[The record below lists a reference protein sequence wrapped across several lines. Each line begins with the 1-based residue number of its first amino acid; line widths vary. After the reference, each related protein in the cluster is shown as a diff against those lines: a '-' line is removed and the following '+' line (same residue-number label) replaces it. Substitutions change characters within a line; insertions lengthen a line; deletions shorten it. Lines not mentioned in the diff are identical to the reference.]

1 MLDFIRDPSIYNIV
15 RGPFVWIAFLVF
27 IGMSIYKLR
36 RLYLMARNE
45 KAVLPFIDGKSFVRS
60 ILHWVVPFG
69 SRNWRMRWPVTIT
82 TFVFHIGLVFT
93 PIFLLSHNILWYES
107 WGISWWSLPEK
118 VADIMT
124 LLVIVTSVIFFMRRV
139 FAPEVKFVTSADD
152 FLILAIS
159 FFPFLTGFLAY
170 HGWLLPYKPMVML
183 HMLFG
188 EAMLIAIPFTRLGHM
203 FYFFMTRAWM
213 GSQMQNIWH
222 GKDW

>member
-1 MLDFIRDPSIYNIV
+1 MLDFIRDPSIYNLV

-27 IGMSIYKLR
+27 IGMSAYKVR
-36 RLYLMARNE
+36 RLYLMAKKE
-45 KAVLPFIDGKSFVRS
+45 KVVLPSIKWEAASRS
-60 ILHWVVPFG
+60 ILHWIIPFG
-69 SRNWRMRWPVTIT
+69 SRNWIMRWPITIT

-93 PIFLLSHNILWYES
+93 PIFLLSHNILWHES
-107 WGISWWSLPEK
+107 WGITWWTLPEN

-124 LLVIVTSVIFFMRRV
+124 LLVIVTSVIFFMRRI

-170 HGWLLPYKPMVML
+170 HEWLLPYKPMVIL
-183 HMLFG
+183 HILFG
-188 EAMLIAIPFTRLGHM
+188 GLMLIAIPFTRLAHM
-203 FYFFMTRAWM
+203 FYFFMTRAFM
-213 GSQMQNIWH
+213 GSQAAGWG

>member
-1 MLDFIRDPSIYNIV
+1 MLDFIRDPSLYTLV
-15 RGPFVWIAFLVF
+15 RGPLVWVAFLVF
-27 IGMSIYKLR
+27 IGMSIFKVR
-36 RLYLMARNE
+36 RLYLMAKNE
-45 KAVLPFIDGKSFVRS
+45 KVVLPGIKGPAARRS
-60 ILHWVVPFG
+60 ILHWILPFG

-93 PIFLLSHNILWYES
+93 PIFLLSHNVLWYES
-107 WGISWWSLPEK
+107 WGISWWSLSEK

-124 LLVIVTSVIFFMRRV
+124 FLVIVTSVIFLMRRI
-139 FAPEVKFVTSADD
+139 FSPEVKFVTSSDD
-152 FLILAIS
+152 LLILAIS

-170 HGWLLPYKPMVML
+170 HEWLLPYKAMVIL

-203 FYFFMTRAWM
+203 FYFFLTRAFL
-213 GSQMQNIWH
+213 GSQAAGWG